1 MHSYRALGCPNMP
14 VWSPISTSSKNVI
27 YLSVRVQ
34 SPMGSNICAAVNRG
48 PSSSSCFYLYTGN
61 SKTNYGSF
69 SLSKTIS
76 SPSFTD
82 QTFQGSCFGSC
93 FSNQRGSL
101 QVKCVGCTKRAQ
113 RKNLE
118 ISLACQNLNMRL
130 FVPKRGMLPRIKCNV
145 GPVCWPQGC
154 ASAGL
159 IFGLLVCYLSPEPA
173 HAEAPREEDKE
184 DDSDLSCATLAH
196 GKKVYTDY
204 SVIGEHL
211 LFASL
216 YRIGQFCNCW
226 CINSMSETSC
236 MLIY

>member
-1 MHSYRALGCPNMP
+1 MP

-27 YLSVRVQ
+27 YLSARVQ
-34 SPMGSNICAAVNRG
+34 SPMGSNICAAVNHG
-48 PSSSSCFYLYTGN
+48 PSSSSCFYLYPGN

-76 SPSFTD
+76 SPSFTG

-159 IFGLLVCYLSPEPA
+159 IFGLLVCYSSPEPA

-211 LFASL
+211 LFTSL
-216 YRIGQFCNCW
+216 YRIG
-226 CINSMSETSC
+226 
-236 MLIY
+236 